1 MNVSLKTFMPV
12 AAAGLLGLS
21 ACSDVKERAKD
32 YMQDRPYSEYAELTN
47 TKITPLYNQDLIQWH
62 TEIFLTVQNLQKILL
77 L

>member
-47 TKITPLYNQDLIQWH
+47 TKITP
-62 TEIFLTVQNLQKILL
+62 
-77 L
+77 

>member
-32 YMQDRPYSEYAELTN
+32 YMQDRPYSEYAAE
-47 TKITPLYNQDLIQWH
+47 PYDSRACSSRQ
-62 TEIFLTVQNLQKILL
+62 
-77 L
+77 

>member
-47 TKITPLYNQDLIQWH
+47 TKNH
-62 TEIFLTVQNLQKILL
+62 A
-77 L
+77 

>member
-47 TKITPLYNQDLIQWH
+47 TKKHAVFNQY
-62 TEIFLTVQNLQKILL
+62 
-77 L
+77 

>member
-47 TKITPLYNQDLIQWH
+47 TKKHALVQ
-62 TEIFLTVQNLQKILL
+62 LTVQNLQKILL